1 MRPVGRQT
9 TGQDLDGQ
17 LGLLKDA
24 GCARVFRE
32 KVSGARSDR
41 PELRK
46 AIKALQTGD
55 TLMITRLDRLAR
67 STRDLLNVLDE
78 VARAGATFRSLAD
91 AWADTTTAH
100 GRLIVTV
107 LGGLAEFERELIRA
121 RTTEGRVRAVAAGVR
136 MGRRPSLSPT
146 QRAHAREM
154 RGAGKSL
161 QEIGDV
167 LGVSHMTVWRVT
179 DRASRASVFP

>member
-1 MRPVGRQT
+1 MQDVRIGFVRVEILRDGRLAILVERNATRIVGVRP
-9 TGQDLDGQ
+9 LDGA
-17 LGLLKDA
+17 GLDHECIEA
-24 GCARVFRE
+24 
-32 KVSGARSDR
+32 SM
-41 PELRK
+41 
-46 AIKALQTGD
+46 ALD
-55 TLMITRLDRLAR
+55 VLPLA
-67 STRDLLNVLDE
+67 N
-78 VARAGATFRSLAD
+78 LAD

-146 QRAHAREM
+146 QRQHAREM
-154 RGAGKSL
+154 REAGKSL

-167 LGVSHMTVWRVT
+167 LGVSHITVWRIT
-179 DRASRASVFP
+179 DRASQHIRQ